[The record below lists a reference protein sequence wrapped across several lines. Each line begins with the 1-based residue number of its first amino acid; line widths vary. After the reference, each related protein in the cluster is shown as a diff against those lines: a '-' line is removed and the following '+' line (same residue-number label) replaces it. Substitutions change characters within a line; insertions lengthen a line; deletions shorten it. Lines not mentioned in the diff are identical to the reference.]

1 MCDSWIFWII
11 AVFAATTVGLGK
23 GGLPV
28 IASLAVPSLSLF
40 MSPIAAAG
48 LLLPVYIVSD
58 IFALFFYRKDFD
70 IRVLKISILGMTIG
84 VLIGWATA
92 DIVIEW
98 VVTIIIG
105 LMGVIF
111 AINELL
117 KNSIKKTNLKKIN
130 QSKGLFWCSIS
141 GFTSF
146 ISHNGGPPWQIFVIP
161 LGLSKV
167 VYVGSSVLAF
177 SYVNAIKVIPYF
189 FLGQLNLGSIK
200 IALFLLIPASLAVYI
215 GFISVKIIPEKVFY
229 LLVSWALL
237 IISCKLIWDGLY
249 LSKLF
254 IF

>member
-1 MCDSWIFWII
+1 M
-11 AVFAATTVGLGK
+11 
-23 GGLPV
+23 

-117 KNSIKKTNLKKIN
+117 KNSTKKIPTN
-130 QSKGLFWCSIS
+130 
-141 GFTSF
+141 T
-146 ISHNGGPPWQIFVIP
+146 
-161 LGLSKV
+161 
-167 VYVGSSVLAF
+167 
-177 SYVNAIKVIPYF
+177 
-189 FLGQLNLGSIK
+189 
-200 IALFLLIPASLAVYI
+200 LI
-215 GFISVKIIPEKVFY
+215 
-229 LLVSWALL
+229 
-237 IISCKLIWDGLY
+237 
-249 LSKLF
+249 
-254 IF
+254 

>member
-1 MCDSWIFWII
+1 MYDSWIFWII

-105 LMGVIF
+105 FMGVIF

-117 KNSIKKTNLKKIN
+117 KNSIKKTNLKKIGS
-130 QSKGLFWCSIS
+130 QFW
-141 GFTSF
+141 
-146 ISHNGGPPWQIFVIP
+146 Q
-161 LGLSKV
+161 
-167 VYVGSSVLAF
+167 
-177 SYVNAIKVIPYF
+177 
-189 FLGQLNLGSIK
+189 
-200 IALFLLIPASLAVYI
+200 
-215 GFISVKIIPEKVFY
+215 
-229 LLVSWALL
+229 
-237 IISCKLIWDGLY
+237 
-249 LSKLF
+249 
-254 IF
+254 

>member
-1 MCDSWIFWII
+1 MYDSWIFWII
-11 AVFAATTVGLGK
+11 AVFAAITVGLGK

-40 MSPIAAAG
+40 MSPVTAAG

-92 DIVIEW
+92 NIVIEW
-98 VVTIIIG
+98 VVTLIIG
-105 LMGVIF
+105 FMGVIF
-111 AINELL
+111 AVNQLS
-117 KNSIKKTNLKKIN
+117 KNSKKKTNLIKVNQKKGI
-130 QSKGLFWCSIS
+130 FWCSVA

-146 ISHNGGPPWQIFVIP
+146 ISHNGGPPWQIFVLP

-167 VYVGSSVLAF
+167 VYVGTSVIAF

-189 FLGQLNLGSIK
+189 FLGQLIFQSIK

-215 GFISVKIIPEKVFY
+215 GYLAIKIIPERIFY

-237 IISCKLIWDGLY
+237 IISFKLIWDGLI
-249 LSKLF
+249 LSELF
-254 IF
+254 SL

>member
-1 MCDSWIFWII
+1 MYDHWIFWII
-11 AVFAATTVGLGK
+11 AVFAAVTVGLGK

-58 IFALFFYRKDFD
+58 IFALFFYRKDFNVK
-70 IRVLKISILGMTIG
+70 VLKISILGMTIG

-92 DIVIEW
+92 NIVIEW
-98 VVTIIIG
+98 VVTLIIG
-105 LMGVIF
+105 FMGVIF
-111 AINELL
+111 AVNQLS
-117 KNSIKKTNLKKIN
+117 KNSKKKTNLIKVNQKKGI
-130 QSKGLFWCSIS
+130 FWCSVA

-146 ISHNGGPPWQIFVIP
+146 ISHNGGPPWQIFVLP

-167 VYVGSSVLAF
+167 VYVGTSVIAF
-177 SYVNAIKVIPYF
+177 SYVNSIKVIPYF
-189 FLGQLNLGSIK
+189 FLGQLNFQSIK

-215 GFISVKIIPEKVFY
+215 GYLAIKIIPERIFY

-237 IISCKLIWDGLY
+237 IISFKLIWDGLI
-249 LSKLF
+249 LSELF
-254 IF
+254 SL

>member
-1 MCDSWIFWII
+1 MYDSWIFWII

-117 KNSIKKTNLKKIN
+117 KNSIKKINLKKIN
-130 QSKGLFWCSIS
+130 QSKGIFWCSIS

-177 SYVNAIKVIPYF
+177 SYVNAC
-189 FLGQLNLGSIK
+189 
-200 IALFLLIPASLAVYI
+200 LLYTSPSPRD
-215 GFISVKIIPEKVFY
+215 S
-229 LLVSWALL
+229 
-237 IISCKLIWDGLY
+237 
-249 LSKLF
+249 
-254 IF
+254 